1 MSRETLDGTR
11 SGPRP
16 VPFVALT
23 GLLLLLFLA
32 ALATVSAAQGDLE
45 LAGTDYDVNDGDGD
59 GLPDGVTVD
68 ASVHNGNDSV
78 TKGFTLEV
86 VLEHTSQQID
96 LRTTGGLLVPNATAN
111 VSVRVST
118 GTGSPAGDYQVRVV
132 LHLGD
137 LLGEVKDTDSSTASL
152 WPEGDYQLTLEAN
165 RTSARGR
172 ENTTIA
178 FTLTVTSDSNNPTGV
193 DLTVDGVLGWD
204 RQLSNGSLQLAP
216 GTSTQVTLTVSIPR
230 NAPAGSRE
238 TLTVESMA
246 TRDGTAF
253 DSLTVTVTVVDQVFM
268 LDLALLTSRVM
279 LASGDTVDVDGYV
292 VNRGNNQDN
301 VTLYVDA
308 DEGWTFAFEPPHMLL
323 DRGEAGAFVLHL
335 TAPPGLSTSGE
346 GVFNVSARSR
356 GMAFETEAPLEVVY
370 NLAELGVVPADL
382 SLSPKNPA
390 SGQLVT
396 LQAKVTNAGS
406 VVARNVLVTV
416 VADGEELARTTI
428 DTIPPGGVGVATI
441 TLTAEPGS
449 RLLRVTADPDDTVP
463 ETDEANNVATITLTV
478 TSPDL
483 AVTTR
488 DIVLDP
494 SYPVEGEEAVLRVTV
509 VNKASLPT
517 GPFDVAISLDGD
529 PLDTLTVDDG
539 LSGGSNITLEI
550 VWNASAGRHEFS
562 VMVDPGAQVQEEDR
576 ANNGASRSFSVNGRP
591 VARLVVLMTEITAGD
606 TAKLDGSTSTDPDGR
621 VRQFFFDYG
630 DGTDSGWIFSPSI
643 NHTYT
648 QKGTYELRLYVRDET
663 GAQNLEPSMVVLDV
677 EGAGDGDDG
686 DDTPTLPAW
695 AAILALASVA
705 GVLGMSLGRRARAP

>member
-1 MSRETLDGTR
+1 VSRETLDGTR

>member
-335 TAPPGLSTSGE
+335 TAPSGLSTSGE

-539 LSGGSNITLEI
+539 LSGGNNITLEI